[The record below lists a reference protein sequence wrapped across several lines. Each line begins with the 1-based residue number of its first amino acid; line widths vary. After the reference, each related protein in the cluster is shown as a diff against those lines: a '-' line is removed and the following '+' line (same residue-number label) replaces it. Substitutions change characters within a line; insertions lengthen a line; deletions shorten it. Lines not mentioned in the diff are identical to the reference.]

1 MRLGNAASGERESH
15 KQRRSGRTHGS
26 EPTSRELAMGETD
39 VQPIDVA
46 IELPFDLL
54 QTLRLVQAICEA
66 GFRICIDPADEIK
79 VNRLRKVFGLD
90 YKVGARDAA
99 RIAGLYVDHMTPVTR
114 IGSIERPLIM
124 PTALLTI

>member
-26 EPTSRELAMGETD
+26 EPTLRELAMGETD

-79 VNRLRKVFGLD
+79 VTQLRKVFGLD
-90 YKVGARDAA
+90 YKFGARDRSEA
-99 RIAGLYVDHMTPVTR
+99 RRVGKECVSTLRSRRSPSH
-114 IGSIERPLIM
+114 
-124 PTALLTI
+124 

>member
-1 MRLGNAASGERESH
+1 
-15 KQRRSGRTHGS
+15 
-26 EPTSRELAMGETD
+26 MGETD

-79 VNRLRKVFGLD
+79 VIQLRKVFGLD

-114 IGSIERPLIM
+114 IGSIERPLLM
-124 PTALLTI
+124 PQALPSPCPARFAPQRRVDPPPPA